1 MRGGLE
7 NAFDPDDFKADE
19 QKKQKEK
26 SKTLEDRVREAG
38 I

>member
-1 MRGGLE
+1 M
-7 NAFDPDDFKADE
+7 FDPDDFKVEE

-26 SKTLEDRVREAG
+26 TKTLEDRVREAG

>member
-7 NAFDPDDFKADE
+7 NAFDADEFKADE

-26 SKTLEDRVREAG
+26 SKTLEDRVR
-38 I
+38 

>member
-7 NAFDPDDFKADE
+7 NMFDADEFKADE

-26 SKTLEDRVREAG
+26 TKTLEDRVREAG
-38 I
+38 V